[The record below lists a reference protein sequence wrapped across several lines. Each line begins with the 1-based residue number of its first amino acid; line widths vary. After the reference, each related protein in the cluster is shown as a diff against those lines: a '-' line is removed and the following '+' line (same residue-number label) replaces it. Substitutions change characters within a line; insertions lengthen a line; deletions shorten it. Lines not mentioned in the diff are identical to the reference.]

1 MLVAAFAEAVAAR
14 SESSTG
20 GGRYATYSADARD
33 LDALLDDL
41 RPRAADEAVAANAQ
55 TSRFLDRGPWLLVL
69 LVPLAGFGF
78 RRGWLMCLLLAL
90 ALQSPRAEAMSWTDL
105 WSRADQQAQAALDA
119 GDAKHAQALAH
130 DPRLRGS
137 AAYRAEDYASAASDF
152 DRSDAEAQYNLGN
165 ALARQGKFPEAI
177 AAYDKA
183 AEKCKEAAS
192 KYDEASRLQVSDQ
205 FKQYLILKA
214 KEYNKR
220 AEMVETAKGTPQA
233 LIESTNRSSFVIR
246 AKSNNEKVD
255 QLYKEAEDLGAQ
267 ADKIQKDNP
276 DAFKK

>member
-1 MLVAAFAEAVAAR
+1 MFPRYFSSHLAF
-14 SESSTG
+14 
-20 GGRYATYSADARD
+20 
-33 LDALLDDL
+33 
-41 RPRAADEAVAANAQ
+41 
-55 TSRFLDRGPWLLVL
+55 VL
-69 LVPLAGFGF
+69 LMAVIWACGSSGSNTSDNDKANKLVDEGN
-78 RRGWLMCLLLAL
+78 
-90 ALQSPRAEAMSWTDL
+90 
-105 WSRADQQAQAALDA
+105 AAVQ
-119 GDAKHAQALAH
+119 DAKK
-130 DPRLRGS
+130 
-137 AAYRAEDYASAASDF
+137 F
-152 DRSDAEAQYNLGN
+152 VSDAEAKKDQMMQTDVRR
-165 ALARQGKFPEAI
+165 LAEARVRAAEAI

-192 KYDEASRLQVSDQ
+192 KYDEASRLQISDQ

-233 LIESTNRSSFVIR
+233 LIESTNRSSYVIR